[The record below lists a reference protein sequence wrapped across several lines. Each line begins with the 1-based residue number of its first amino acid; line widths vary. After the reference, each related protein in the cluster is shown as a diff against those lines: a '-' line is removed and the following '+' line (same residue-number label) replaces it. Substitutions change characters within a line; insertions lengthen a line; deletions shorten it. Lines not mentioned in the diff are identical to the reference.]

1 MTNFQFQ
8 EIEKIKKIVKYVFI
22 FSLLFII
29 LRYVPTKK
37 ISECDLIYC
46 CLIFI
51 ILFMIIDFINPNIVI
66 KNDNKKN

>member
-1 MTNFQFQ
+1 MENLKFQ
-8 EIEKIKKIVKYVFI
+8 EIEKIKKIVKYIFI

-37 ISECDLIYC
+37 ISDCDIIFC

-66 KNDNKKN
+66 KNEKK